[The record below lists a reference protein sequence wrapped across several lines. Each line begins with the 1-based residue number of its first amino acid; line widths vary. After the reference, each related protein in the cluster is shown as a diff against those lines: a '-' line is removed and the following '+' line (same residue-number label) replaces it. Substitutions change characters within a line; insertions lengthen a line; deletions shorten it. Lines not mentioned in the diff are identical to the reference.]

1 MQEDMPKKILIVDDD
16 KVERETYRTLLQKYG
31 FTFMEAAD
39 GAEGLEQA
47 KIYKPDLVLTDN
59 QMPVMDGFTLCETI
73 KNIPWLAGIPV
84 IIISAKRVEEEDA
97 VLGYKLGADDYIVKP
112 ASAELLRAKV
122 LVVLKRYEPLPSSP
136 NLLDQT
142 IVSRLG
148 ISLDPVNRTVSIDRG
163 SCRDSV
169 NLTRKE
175 FDILMALLY
184 ANGRLISANHLL
196 ETVWGYDLATYNDP
210 HTVTTHVSTLRKKLG
225 PKLGSHITAVT
236 GYGYK
241 FD

>member
-1 MQEDMPKKILIVDDD
+1 MPKKILIVDDD
-16 KVERETYRTLLQKYG
+16 KVERETYRALLQKYG
-31 FTFMEAAD
+31 FTFAEAANGSEALARVKD
-39 GAEGLEQA
+39 F
-47 KIYKPDLVLTDN
+47 KPDLILTDN

-73 KNIPWLAGIPV
+73 KNVPWLARIPV

-97 VLGYKLGADDYIVKP
+97 ILGYKLGADDYIVKP

-122 LVVLKRYEPLPSSP
+122 LVVLKRYEPLPASP

-142 IVSRLG
+142 ITSKLG
-148 ISLDPVNRTVSIDRG
+148 IVADPVNRTVSVDRV
-163 SCRDSV
+163 SV
-169 NLTRKE
+169 KLTRKE
-175 FDILMALLY
+175 FDILMALLS
-184 ANGRLISANHLL
+184 ANGRLISAKFLL
-196 ETVWGYDLATYNDP
+196 ETVWGHDLATYNDP